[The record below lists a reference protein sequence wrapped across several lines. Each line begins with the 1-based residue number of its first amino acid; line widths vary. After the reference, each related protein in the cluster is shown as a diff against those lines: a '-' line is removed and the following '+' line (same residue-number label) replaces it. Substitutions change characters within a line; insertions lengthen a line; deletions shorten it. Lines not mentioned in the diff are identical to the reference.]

1 MKPAVF
7 QLRTEVTQADLD
19 ELGHVNNLVYLRWV
33 QEAATAHWRAE
44 ASGDLQRRITWVV
57 VRHEIDYHVAALEGD
72 GIVLRTWVDGGTRT
86 TSDRHTEI
94 LREGDGALLAK
105 ARTVWCPLAASSGR
119 PVRVS
124 DALPVGFLED
134 G

>member
-7 QLRTEVTQADLD
+7 QLRTEATAEDLD
-19 ELGHVNNLVYLRWV
+19 ALGHVNNLVYLRWV
-33 QEAATAHWRAE
+33 QEVATAHWRAE

-72 GIVLRTWVDGGTRT
+72 GILLRTWVDGGTRT

-94 LREGDGALLAK
+94 FREDDGVLLAR
-105 ARTVWCPLAASSGR
+105 ARTVWCPLDAEGGR
-119 PVRVS
+119 PVRVA
-124 DALPVGFLED
+124 DALPVGFLAD
-134 G
+134 A